1 MKTEKNY
8 EVKWYAFD
16 YERERMEMNA
26 RRHKKILSAYIRE
39 SASNFCVLDYNYDL
53 LTDHTDMIS
62 YLRNSLNNIFL
73 FMRRRRDYTSVEL
86 QLASNTR
93 KEIFELEK
101 EFINIMSDDMEK
113 KRKVVSKETKKIVV
127 RYLEKKERMEI
138 KNGK

>member
-1 MKTEKNY
+1 MKKEKNY

-39 SASNFCVLDYNYDL
+39 STSNFCVMDYNYDL
-53 LTDHTDMIS
+53 LSDHNDMIA
-62 YLRNSLNNIFL
+62 YLSNSLNNIFL
-73 FMRRRRDYTSVEL
+73 FMRRRRDYTSVGL

-127 RYLEKKERMEI
+127 RYLEKKERTEI